1 MNFIDKMVE
10 RFLKLNRKMKRWQRA
25 VSVMA
30 AVVVFVTTYALVLP
44 AITLDKDTA
53 TTQAGIEIAASE
65 NEADE
70 AGTVFESEQE
80 DAVAEEE
87 PEEAEEPATE
97 EDTEEA
103 VVEEPSEEEDS
114 SSESGSQDAETVEA
128 EADETEA
135 AEAEAVDEAD
145 ASKTE
150 PAAEIEQT
158 DAQTGE
164 EAAANGTT
172 EEAIAAA
179 TNQTAEEVKLITEDT
194 RLTYEGSDYFVYA
207 DFGESAQLPEGVQL
221 KVKEITKES
230 DPEAYEAYY
239 QKALSEMQDKYDE
252 NTTLSFAKFYDIS
265 FVYEGAE
272 IEPSGNVTV
281 RIEYKKAVEIKESTT
296 VDTIHFDK
304 NDDEKA
310 EVIDSDTEGTEKQV
324 EAVEFKSDQFSVYGV
339 IGASLETEFTISNA
353 DGEDVTYLVKVTYG
367 PEAKI
372 PEGST
377 LRVTSIADGTEA
389 YQNARNA
396 VLADKKEKEE
406 IVDINDFNLAALDIS
421 IIDPNG
427 QEIEPEAAVTV
438 EIKIKDLPG
447 VENLDEVKET
457 LEIQH
462 HVEVSNGV
470 VVEKVFDGSVEG
482 SYKMDTDE
490 NIAKNGTAVDPNS
503 VSEEDFQIVNNGEDE
518 AIDAS
523 FDTEVFS
530 TFTITWRDNQ
540 RRVTVHYVDGNGN
553 ELTIDNPDNTHPDL
567 TANSSSP
574 AFLIYDIDGYEYDYT
589 YRNTNTNANRIAPML
604 TKSGQNRWQYMGAN
618 NTNTTELS
626 NNDNIYVVYK
636 KKTDPT
642 TGGTPSVDTDEQ
654 WPDQEDPA
662 RKPQFG
668 KSSTNNG
675 NGTNKI
681 SLTIEAPE
689 KPVEKQTPADVIVVF
704 DRSGSMNNNMDGQT
718 RIARAKTATNTMA
731 NTLLSNNSDVRMAL
745 ISFSTTATVTQGFT
759 TSLSTFQNSVN
770 SLTPEGG
777 TNWEQALQLANTMD
791 VRPDAAT
798 FVVFVTDGDPTFRIS
813 RGDVTN
819 ATLNS
824 ETYNSGTTYQ
834 YYRNNHVFGQGNA
847 DSAGH
852 NFDFAVDQVSAIAG
866 ATKNFYAIGISND
879 VTKVQN
885 LTTQGGVAADH
896 AFIASDSAAMEAA
909 FKSIT
914 ESIKSVLGF
923 GDVEITDG
931 ITALTN
937 AEMKVMQSV
946 DPNSFTYYRY
956 GGENNKYGDGY
967 ANKTEWT
974 SRAADGCAAATYN
987 ESDGAVHWD
996 MGEGFQL
1003 EDDVT
1008 YIVEFTV
1015 WPSQAAY
1022 DLVADLNNGLKTFD
1036 SLTPEEKA
1044 QVVEVTAP
1052 TETTTGTYALKTNT
1066 DQVNATYSQTSKS
1079 GDVVTVSGETDL
1091 TAEYI
1096 EGTIQNMSLDSDF
1109 ITVKKEWHNAL
1120 DSRVVDGITLTV
1132 TKDGTVYL
1140 DDVALSDEN
1149 GWTSDNQYISTGFIT
1164 TTSDGRYNVR
1174 EIGHEYTVTEPEA
1187 FSYYW
1192 DLTADTYRPMVI
1204 DGTLHMLIK
1213 TDNPTG
1219 TEGTDYYVIEGN
1231 KYQASETTTPMLTA
1245 RNDRRS
1251 NLNLKKLVTA
1261 NTDAVDKVP
1270 DPDDVFTYTITI
1282 TDANGDAVWFS
1293 AMDENEE
1300 TVLIPA
1306 YSPNVTPEL
1315 GEDDQPTGSYS
1326 VPSGEQFTISIK
1338 ADWNVRFFNLPT
1350 GTTYS
1355 IQETDMADGYEFV
1368 KAETSAEVT
1377 DPAYADAYKA
1387 TPGTVSGNTVTGTI
1401 DQPNNVFSTEYTNNW
1416 NPKNEIVII
1425 KTDENGGKLA
1435 GATFKLSKM
1444 ADDGWKEI
1452 ATFNSKADAG
1462 ETLKV
1467 GHGLYKLE
1475 ETAAP
1480 ADYYSRVETVYFT
1493 VVTNGNT
1500 TTVVLA
1506 DEEGEEIEE
1515 DVSSVY
1521 PDVTVNGNEISV
1533 KNWPLTTADA
1543 QKKWK
1548 NADGTT
1554 TAPDG
1559 ATVVFTLYA
1568 DEEKTEYTVTLDGAA
1583 DEAPTGADPVGYES
1597 VGWTATFVNLPKYNL
1612 DGEAPE
1618 EIEYTIA
1625 ETTTYPGYTVSTTDP
1640 VASGETITNTQ
1651 VPTTANALKA
1661 WKNADGSTTP
1671 PDGATVVFTLYAD
1684 GTATDY
1690 TVTLDGNVDSAPTGT
1705 GGYESESWKAEFI
1718 NLPMYQQGT
1727 TTEIVYTIAET
1738 ITYPGYT
1745 ASTTDPVASGETIT
1759 NEQGATETF
1768 ALKAWKNA
1776 DGTTEAPEGGTV
1788 VFTLYADGTATSYTV
1803 TLDGTVDPAPTGTG
1817 GYESEA
1823 WKAAFVKLP
1832 KYKEGTTTEIVY
1844 TIAETTTYPGYTAST
1859 TDPVASGS
1867 TITNSQDPTVA
1878 DATKAWKNADGSTT
1892 APQGGK
1898 VTFTLYA
1905 DGTATSYTVTLD
1917 GTADTAPTVTGGYE
1931 SEAWKATFVNLPKYK
1946 AGTTTEIEYTIAET
1960 GTYPGYTASTTEP
1973 VASGG
1978 TITNTQEPTEADAT
1992 KAWKNADGSTTPPE
2006 GATVEFTLYAD
2017 GTATDYKVTLDGTV
2031 DTAPTGTGGYESE
2044 AWKASFVKLPKY
2056 KVVDEAP
2063 VDIVYTIKETIT
2075 YPGYTP
2081 DPEGEVASGGTI
2093 TNKQVPTEAEATK
2106 AWLNADSTTTPP
2118 EGATVVFTLY
2128 ADGEET
2134 EFAVTLDGTADGD
2147 APTVTAGYESEAWI
2161 ATFVNLP
2168 KFKADGTTEI
2178 VYTIKETEGYEG
2190 YEMDPTTA
2198 VESGG
2203 TITNK
2208 QISTVIEIKKIG
2220 DWTVDNPLSDV
2231 QFKLYS
2237 DAECSN
2243 QITVD
2248 GKGDPIGTDGTITTG
2263 SDGTARVGALVAG
2276 TYYLKET
2283 ANAPGYELLG
2293 DPIEF
2298 TIKADGSIEYSIDN
2312 QDFEV
2317 QNGAY
2322 YELEDGVI
2330 GIYINNPSG
2339 AALPNA
2345 GGSGTLL
2352 YTLGGLMLILASAM
2366 MYGFRMRRGER
2377 RFH

>member
-87 PEEAEEPATE
+87 PEEAEEPAAE
-97 EDTEEA
+97 EDKEEA
-103 VVEEPSEEEDS
+103 VAEESSEEEDS
-114 SSESGSQDAETVEA
+114 SSESGSQDAEAVEA

-135 AEAEAVDEAD
+135 AKAEAVDEAD

-172 EEAIAAA
+172 EEATAAV
-179 TNQTAEEVKLITEDT
+179 TGQTAEEVKLITEDT

-221 KVKEITKES
+221 RVKEITKES
-230 DPEAYEAYY
+230 DPEAYEVYY
-239 QKALSEMQDKYDE
+239 QTALSEMQDKYDE
-252 NTTLSFAKFYDIS
+252 NTKLSFAKFYDIT

-281 RIEYKKAVEIKESTT
+281 RIEYKKAVEIEESTT

-462 HVEVSNGV
+462 HVEVSDGV

-503 VSEEDFQIVNNGEDE
+503 VSEADFQTVTTGEDE

-530 TFTITWRDNQ
+530 TFTITWRNNQ
-540 RRVTVHYVDGNGN
+540 RRVTVHYVDESGN
-553 ELTIDNPDNTHPDL
+553 ELTIANPDNTHPNMGAGSD
-567 TANSSSP
+567 SP
-574 AFLIYDIDGYEYDYT
+574 AFLIYDIDGYEYAYT
-589 YRNTNTNANRIAPML
+589 YRNTNGNRIAPL
-604 TKSGQNRWQYMGAN
+604 LNKN
-618 NTNTTELS
+618 NNNYWRYTGTNNVNWTELS
-626 NNDNIYVVYK
+626 DGDNIYVVYS

-662 RKPQFG
+662 RIPQFG

-675 NGTNKI
+675 NGTNNI
-681 SLTIEAPE
+681 SLSIEAPE
-689 KPVEKQTPADVIVVF
+689 KPVEKTTPADVIVIF
-704 DRSGSMNNNMDGQT
+704 DRSRSMIINNLGGDTRLVAAKEATNRMAETLLNNND
-718 RIARAKTATNTMA
+718 
-731 NTLLSNNSDVRMAL
+731 DVRMAL

-759 TSLSTFQNSVN
+759 SNLQTFENSVN
-770 SLTPEGG
+770 SLTGDGG

-819 ATLNS
+819 SGIAS
-824 ETYNSGTTYQ
+824 EIFTGTTYQ
-834 YYRNNHVFGQGNA
+834 YYRNNHVFGQGDN
-847 DSAGH
+847 DTQGR

-879 VTKVQN
+879 VTKVQR
-885 LTTQGGVAADH
+885 LTTEGGVAADH
-896 AFIASDSAAMEAA
+896 AFIASDRAAMDAA

-914 ESIKSVLGF
+914 ESIKSILGF

-931 ITALTN
+931 ITELTN

-946 DPNSFTYYRY
+946 DPESFTYYRY

-967 ANKTEWT
+967 ENKTEWT
-974 SRAADGCAAATYN
+974 TREADGCAAATYT

-1008 YIVEFTV
+1008 YVVEFTV

-1022 DLVADLNNGLKTFD
+1022 DLIADLNNGLTTYD
-1036 SLTPEEKA
+1036 ELTPEEKA
-1044 QVVEVTAP
+1044 QVVELTP
-1052 TETTTGTYALKTNT
+1052 PSGTTTGTYALKTNT
-1066 DQVNATYSQTSKS
+1066 EQVKATYSQTSKS
-1079 GDVVTVSGETDL
+1079 GDVVTVSGDTDL
-1091 TAEYI
+1091 TAEYHDHL
-1096 EGTIQNMSLDSDF
+1096 EDMDLDSDY
-1109 ITVKKEWHNAL
+1109 IIVKKEWHNAL
-1120 DSRVVDGITLTV
+1120 DQRVEDGITLTV
-1132 TKDGTVYL
+1132 TKGDEVYL
-1140 DDVALSDEN
+1140 DDVVVN
-1149 GWTSDNQYISTGFIT
+1149 KGNNWTSDNQYISAGFIT
-1164 TTSDGRYNVR
+1164 KTSDGRYNVR
-1174 EIGHEYTVTEPEA
+1174 ETGHDYTVIEPGS

-1192 DLTADTYRPMVI
+1192 DLTADIYRPMVI
-1204 DGTLHMLIK
+1204 NGTLTTLVE
-1213 TDNPTG
+1213 TDSPTG
-1219 TEGTDYYVIEGN
+1219 TEGSDYYVIEGN
-1231 KYQASETTTPMLTA
+1231 PYQVAATGHAVLTA
-1245 RNDRRS
+1245 KNDRRS

-1261 NTDAVDKVP
+1261 NTDAVDNVP
-1270 DPDDVFTYTITI
+1270 DPDDTFTYTITI
-1282 TDANGDAVWFS
+1282 TDTNGDAVWFS
-1293 AMDENEE
+1293 AMDGEGN

-1306 YSPNVTPEL
+1306 YSSNVTPEH

-1425 KTDENGGKLA
+1425 KTDENGGKLD

-1452 ATFNSKADAG
+1452 ATFDSKADAG

-1475 ETAAP
+1475 EIAAP
-1480 ADYYSRVETVYFT
+1480 EDYYSRVETVYFT

-1506 DEEGEEIEE
+1506 NEEGEEIEDDE
-1515 DVSSVY
+1515 LSSVY
-1521 PDVTVNGNEISV
+1521 PDVTVSGNEISV
-1533 KNWPLTTADA
+1533 KNWPLTTAVA

-1559 ATVVFTLYA
+1559 ATVVFTLY
-1568 DEEKTEYTVTLDGAA
+1568 EGGEKTEYTVTLDGAA
-1583 DEAPTGADPVGYES
+1583 DEAPAGADPVGYES

-1612 DGEAPE
+1612 EGEEPE
-1618 EIEYTIA
+1618 EIEYKIA
-1625 ETTTYPGYTVSTTDP
+1625 ETTTYPGYTASTTDP
-1640 VASGETITNTQ
+1640 VASGGTITNTQ

-1671 PDGATVVFTLYAD
+1671 PEGATVVFTLYAG

-1738 ITYPGYT
+1738 TTYPGYT
-1745 ASTTDPVASGETIT
+1745 VSTTDPVASGETIT
-1759 NEQGATETF
+1759 NEQGATETS

-1776 DGTTEAPEGGTV
+1776 DGTTTAPEGGTV

-1803 TLDGTVDPAPTGTG
+1803 TLDGTVDTAPAGTG

-1823 WKAAFVKLP
+1823 WKATFVKLP

-1859 TDPVASGS
+1859 TDPVAPGS
-1867 TITNSQDPTVA
+1867 TITNEQDPTSAYALKEWV
-1878 DATKAWKNADGSTT
+1878 NADGTTT
-1892 APQGGK
+1892 APQGGN

-1917 GTADTAPTVTGGYE
+1917 GTVDTEPTVTGGYE
-1931 SEAWKATFVNLPKYK
+1931 SEAWKATFVKLPKYK

-1960 GTYPGYTASTTEP
+1960 GTYPGYTASTTDP
-1973 VASGG
+1973 VESGE
-1978 TITNTQEPTEADAT
+1978 TITNTQEPTTANAL

-2006 GATVEFTLYAD
+2006 GATVEFTLFAD

-2031 DTAPTGTGGYESE
+2031 DSAPTGTGGYESE
-2044 AWKASFVKLPKY
+2044 SWKAEFINLPMY
-2056 KVVDEAP
+2056 QLGTTTKV
-2063 VDIVYTIKETIT
+2063 VYTIKETIT

-2081 DPEGEVASGGTI
+2081 NPEGEVASGETI
-2093 TNKQVPTEAEATK
+2093 TNEQDDTDVEATK
-2106 AWLNADSTTTPP
+2106 AWLNADGTTTPP